1 MNRYD
6 FKQGLKGG
14 AIIALS
20 SAPFGVL
27 FGAVAAD
34 NGLSLLEA
42 LLMSATVYA
51 GASQLVGI
59 ELFGQRVEPWLVV
72 LSVFA
77 VNFRHILYSAAL
89 AKFIRH
95 YSPLQK
101 FFAFFLLVDPQF
113 AEGVRRG
120 ESGQG
125 VSFSWYFGFGA
136 IVYVSWNI
144 ATVIGAWFGKMI
156 GDPASIGIDVLLPVY
171 FLGMVLAFRKRMG
184 FAPIVAASALGSIAA
199 YHFVGSPWHVSLG
212 AAAGILVAVL
222 LPLQPK
228 DEPDAVAV
236 EAERR

>member
-1 MNRYD
+1 MNRSD
-6 FKQGLKGG
+6 VKEGLRGG
-14 AIIALS
+14 LIIALS

-27 FGAVAAD
+27 FGAVAVD
-34 NGLSLLEA
+34 NGLSFLET

-101 FFAFFLLVDPQF
+101 ALAFFLLVDPQF
-113 AEGVRRG
+113 AEAVRRG
-120 ESGQG
+120 EGGQG
-125 VSFSWYFGFGA
+125 VSCSWYFGFGSV
-136 IVYVSWNI
+136 IYVSWSI
-144 ATVIGAWFGKMI
+144 ATMIGAWFGKMI
-156 GDPASIGIDVLLPVY
+156 GDPASIGIDILLPVY
-171 FLGMVLAFRKRMG
+171 FLGMVLAFRSRWG
-184 FAPIVAASALGSIAA
+184 FYPIVLASAAGSVAA

-212 AAAGILVAVL
+212 AAAGIVVATL
-222 LPLQPK
+222 LPLQTK
-228 DEPDAVAV
+228 DEPQSAA
-236 EAERR
+236 AELEG

>member
-1 MNRYD
+1 MNRRD
-6 FKQGLKGG
+6 LRQGLKGG

-20 SAPFGVL
+20 AAPFGVL
-27 FGAVAAD
+27 FGAVAID
-34 NGLSLLEA
+34 NGLSFLET

-89 AKFIRH
+89 AKYIRH

-101 FFAFFLLVDPQF
+101 ALAFFLLVDPQF

-136 IVYVSWNI
+136 VIYVSWSLS
-144 ATVIGAWFGKMI
+144 TMVGAWFGKMI
-156 GDPASIGIDVLLPVY
+156 GDPASIGIDILLPVY
-171 FLGMVLAFRKRMG
+171 FLGMVLAFRSRWG
-184 FAPIVAASALGSIAA
+184 FAPVVLASAIGSIAA
-199 YHFVGSPWHVSLG
+199 YHLVGSPWHVSLG
-212 AAAGILVAVL
+212 AAAGIVVATL
-222 LPLQPK
+222 LPLPAK
-228 DEPDAVAV
+228 SEADAVA
-236 EAERR
+236 AELES

>member
-1 MNRYD
+1 MNRSD

-27 FGAVAAD
+27 FGAVAID
-34 NGLSLLEA
+34 NGLSFLET

-77 VNFRHILYSAAL
+77 VNFRHILYSAAI
-89 AKFIRH
+89 AKFVRH
-95 YSPLQK
+95 YTPLQK
-101 FFAFFLLVDPQF
+101 ALALFLLVDPQF
-113 AEGVRRG
+113 AEAFRRG

-136 IVYVSWNI
+136 VIYVCWSI
-144 ATVIGAWFGKMI
+144 STMIGAWFGRMI
-156 GDPASIGIDVLLPVY
+156 GDPASIGIDILLPVY
-171 FLGMVLAFRKRMG
+171 FLGMVLAFRSRWG
-184 FAPIVAASALGSIAA
+184 FYPIVLASAVASIAA
-199 YHFVGSPWHVSLG
+199 YHTVGSPWHVSIG
-212 AAAGILVAVL
+212 AAAGVIVATL
-222 LPLQPK
+222 LPLPAK
-228 DEPDAVAV
+228 PEPDAAV
-236 EAERR
+236 SEAEG

>member
-27 FGAVAAD
+27 FGAVAID
-34 NGLSLLEA
+34 NGLSFLETW
-42 LLMSATVYA
+42 LMSATVYA

-89 AKFIRH
+89 AKFIRGFTT
-95 YSPLQK
+95 LQK
-101 FFAFFLLVDPQF
+101 ALAFFLLVDPQF
-113 AEGVRRG
+113 AEAVRRG
-120 ESGQG
+120 ESGKG
-125 VSFSWYFGFGA
+125 VSFSWYFGFGVVIYA
-136 IVYVSWNI
+136 SWSI
-144 ATVIGAWFGKMI
+144 ATMVGAWFGKMI
-156 GDPASIGIDVLLPVY
+156 GDPASIGIDILLPVY
-171 FLGMVLAFRKRMG
+171 FLGMVLAFRSRWG
-184 FAPIVAASALGSIAA
+184 FPPVVLASAIGSVAA

-212 AAAGILVAVL
+212 AAAGIIVATL
-222 LPLQPK
+222 LPLKPRH
-228 DEPDAVAV
+228 EPDAAVAGV
-236 EAERR
+236 ER

>member
-1 MNRYD
+1 MNRTD
-6 FKQGLKGG
+6 LRQGLKGG

-27 FGAVAAD
+27 FGAVAID
-34 NGLSLLEA
+34 NGLSFLET

-89 AKFIRH
+89 AKYILH

-101 FFAFFLLVDPQF
+101 ALAFFLLVDPQF

-136 IVYVSWNI
+136 VIYVSWSLS
-144 ATVIGAWFGKMI
+144 TMVGAWFGKMM
-156 GDPASIGIDVLLPVY
+156 GDPASIGIDILLPVY
-171 FLGMVLAFRKRMG
+171 FLGMVLAFRSRWG
-184 FAPIVAASALGSIAA
+184 FAPVVLASAIGSIAS
-199 YHFVGSPWHVSLG
+199 YHLVGSPWHVSLG
-212 AAAGILVAVL
+212 AAAGIVVATL
-222 LPLQPK
+222 LPLPAK
-228 DEPDAVAV
+228 SEADAVA
-236 EAERR
+236 AELES

>member
-6 FKQGLKGG
+6 FRQGLRGG

-27 FGAVAAD
+27 FGAVAID
-34 NGLSLLEA
+34 NGLSFLET

-89 AKFIRH
+89 AKYIQH

-101 FFAFFLLVDPQF
+101 ALAFFLLVDPQF

-120 ESGQG
+120 ESGQS

-136 IVYVSWNI
+136 VIYVSWSI
-144 ATVIGAWFGKMI
+144 STMIGAWFGKMI
-156 GDPASIGIDVLLPVY
+156 GDPASIGIDILLPVY
-171 FLGMVLAFRKRMG
+171 FLGMVLAFRSRWG
-184 FAPIVAASALGSIAA
+184 FAPVVLASAIGSVAA

-212 AAAGILVAVL
+212 AAAGIVVATL
-222 LPLQPK
+222 LPLKSK
-228 DEPDAVAV
+228 DEPDELAT
-236 EAERR
+236 ELES

>member
-1 MNRYD
+1 MNRSD

-27 FGAVAAD
+27 FGAVAID
-34 NGLSLLEA
+34 NGLSFLET

-77 VNFRHILYSAAL
+77 VNFRHILYSAAI
-89 AKFIRH
+89 AKFVRH
-95 YSPLQK
+95 YTPLQK
-101 FFAFFLLVDPQF
+101 ALAFLLLVDPQF
-113 AEGVRRG
+113 AEAFRRG

-136 IVYVSWNI
+136 VIYVCWSI
-144 ATVIGAWFGKMI
+144 STMIGAWFGRMI
-156 GDPASIGIDVLLPVY
+156 GDPASIGIDILLPVY
-171 FLGMVLAFRKRMG
+171 FLGMVLAFRSRWG
-184 FAPIVAASALGSIAA
+184 FYPIVLASAVASIAA
-199 YHFVGSPWHVSLG
+199 YHTVGSPWHVSIG
-212 AAAGILVAVL
+212 AAAGVIVATV
-222 LPLQPK
+222 LPLPAKQ
-228 DEPDAVAV
+228 EPDAAAS
-236 EAERR
+236 EAEG

>member
-1 MNRYD
+1 MNRSD

-27 FGAVAAD
+27 FGAVAID
-34 NGLSLLEA
+34 IGLSFLET

-77 VNFRHILYSAAL
+77 VNFRHILYSAAI
-89 AKFIRH
+89 AKFVRH
-95 YSPLQK
+95 YTPLQK
-101 FFAFFLLVDPQF
+101 ALAFFLLVDPQF
-113 AEGVRRG
+113 AEAFRRG

-136 IVYVSWNI
+136 VIYVCWSI
-144 ATVIGAWFGKMI
+144 STMIGAWFGRMI
-156 GDPASIGIDVLLPVY
+156 GDPASIGIDILLPVY
-171 FLGMVLAFRKRMG
+171 FLGMVLAFRSRWG
-184 FAPIVAASALGSIAA
+184 FYPIVLASAVASIAA
-199 YHFVGSPWHVSLG
+199 YHTVGSPWHVSIG
-212 AAAGILVAVL
+212 AAAGVIVATV
-222 LPLQPK
+222 LPLPAKQ
-228 DEPDAVAV
+228 EPDAAAS
-236 EAERR
+236 EAEG